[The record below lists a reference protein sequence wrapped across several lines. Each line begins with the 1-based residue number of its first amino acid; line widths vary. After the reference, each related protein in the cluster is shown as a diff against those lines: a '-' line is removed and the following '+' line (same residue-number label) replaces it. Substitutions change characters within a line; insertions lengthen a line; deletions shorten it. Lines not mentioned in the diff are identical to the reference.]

1 MARLRELLR
10 WRSVAL
16 VLGYVLAVAVVA
28 APIAA
33 EQAVENVRFDDRLG
47 TAPVEVSLCHN
58 GYTSLDTG
66 ILGTVHWRRTG
77 MLGFGA
83 CVRVTQ
89 PPETGGD
96 TLASYVDQRFIR
108 TNAALVDNPE
118 EVARAYGREFASSFG
133 REFLRAEALFTA
145 LGLLVVL
152 ALRRRGS
159 SDDEMPWWGRRL
171 AHRLTPHPKVRAVF
185 WPLLLVVVGVTAT
198 SAYAGAAFRDWPGTT
213 GIGTS
218 YALPDVEGIS
228 FSSPQTREI
237 AAQVQP
243 FIQKNTERLR
253 ERAEQFEAKAELTFT
268 SALNDRAAELVPR
281 AGERVVLAEADPQG
295 SFVGTA
301 VRKTFY
307 PKLVAALGEDAIG
320 LRTLSGDITSNGTVA
335 EDSFVRAEA
344 AAGNG
349 MGIPAVAAKG
359 DHDSDR
365 TVKQLEKHG
374 FLLADADPKEVNGF
388 RVTTAHDPE
397 FKTLFGG
404 SITNPSGV
412 SEKETGERLRRAVE
426 ADEPDVPGIVIV
438 HQPVLAAAYLGITSL
453 TDLVPG
459 NLTTPY
465 DDGIPD
471 VPPGT
476 VNVGHSHRSIGPFVI
491 WNTDGDELTWT
502 VVDRLGTSGGVENS
516 PTFNRFSTPT
526 SVPLKPIDVRLQYV
540 DIETGLQT
548 GYATITVDTAG
559 TTTISG
565 RTDVGALDRR

>member
-1 MARLRELLR
+1 MAGLRDLLQ
-10 WRSVAL
+10 WRSVAM

-33 EQAVENVRFDDRLG
+33 EQAVENVRFDDQLG
-47 TAPVEVSLCHN
+47 TVPVEVSLCHN
-58 GYTSLDTG
+58 GFTSLDTG
-66 ILGTVHWRRTG
+66 ILGTVHWRKTG
-77 MLGFGA
+77 FLGFGA
-83 CVRVTQ
+83 CIRVTQ

-108 TNAALVDNPE
+108 TNAELVDNPD
-118 EVARAYGREFASSFG
+118 EVARAYGREFASSFWS
-133 REFLRAEALFTA
+133 EFLRSEALFTG

-152 ALRRRGS
+152 AVRRRGD
-159 SDDEMPWWGRRL
+159 SDEEMPWWGRRL
-171 AHRLTPHPKVRAVF
+171 AHRLTPWPRVRAVF
-185 WPLLLVVVGVTAT
+185 WPTLLVVVGVTAS
-198 SAYAGAAFRDWPGTT
+198 SAYAGNAFRDWPGTS

-218 YALPDVEGIS
+218 YALPDVDGIS

-237 AAQVQP
+237 ASQVQP

-268 SALNDRAAELVPR
+268 SALTDREAELTPR
-281 AGERVVLAEADPQG
+281 PGEKIVLAEADPQG
-295 SFVGTA
+295 SFTGTA

-307 PKLVAALGEDAIG
+307 PKLVAALGEDAIA
-320 LRTLSGDITSNGTVA
+320 LRTISGDVTSNGTVA

-344 AAGNG
+344 AAAD
-349 MGIPAVAAKG
+349 GIPTVVAKG
-359 DHDSDR
+359 DHDSER

-374 FLLADADPKEVNGF
+374 FVLADADTTEVDGF
-388 RVTTAHDPE
+388 RVTTANDPE

-412 SEKETGERLRRAVE
+412 SEQETGVALRKAVDP
-426 ADEPDVPGIVIV
+426 DEPGIVIV
-438 HQPVLAAAYLGITSL
+438 HQPALAAAYLGIASL
-453 TDLVPG
+453 TDLEQG
-459 NLTTPY
+459 NYTTPY

-476 VNVGHSHRSIGPFVI
+476 VNVGHSHKSIGPFVI

-502 VVDRLGTSGGVENS
+502 VVDRLGTAGGVENS

-526 SVPLKPIDVRLQYV
+526 SVPLKPVDVRLQYF
-540 DIETGLQT
+540 DTETGLQT
-548 GYATITVDTAG
+548 GFATITVDTRG

-565 RTDVGALDRR
+565 RTDVGALDQR